1 MKKLTGIRLINWHA
15 FVDEHLDVEN
25 SILISGENGA
35 GKSTILDAIQFVL
48 TCNKNHFNKAANEN
62 SKRTLTTYVRYKTG
76 KEGTEYSRTGD
87 VTSHVALEFYE
98 EGKNNY
104 FIVGAVID
112 SSSENSEKVIF
123 YRIEKSSI
131 KDINYIDEGTPLDI
145 DKFKITYKSRN
156 IQTYTSYGE
165 ARKDFLNKFGRIGDK
180 FTEIFPKALAFKP
193 ITDVKDF
200 VYQYILE
207 EKELNIDNLRENVRT
222 YNECQNLVEDVK
234 RRIEKLR
241 GIKLSYEEYE
251 RAIRKLNLYFFA
263 IEILEC
269 EIIKEEINALE
280 EKIKRDVNDK
290 ELKLKHQEELS
301 NRIREKEEKKNNIQ
315 LSLNSNE
322 RYNTL
327 LNIEKEI
334 TEKEKHLEKL
344 EGKKITFLDK
354 LIEAQKRLQ
363 SIRELGIE
371 KADIN
376 TFLEYTKNLNE
387 ELESF
392 MNLGKGLSERLG
404 NIREDELRNHTVND
418 IKIEECKKE
427 LTRVED
433 SIKELEKRNLQYPSN
448 VNTLKEEIINH
459 FKILGIK
466 DEPKILCEV
475 LEITDPKWKSAVE
488 GYLNTQ
494 RFYLIVEG
502 KNFDVALSVYDRLV
516 KKNGI
521 HSVGLINTLKLEEYD
536 VSDTNSLAAVV
547 TSKSTN
553 AKRFI
558 NMILGKVIREEDI
571 TKLKN
576 YRIAIT
582 PNCMVYK
589 NHVARAIDPKI
600 YETPYIG
607 EEAYKVQLQ
616 QFKEKKEILKSTLLE
631 FLEKKKNL
639 EVIIGLIKDIRLDR
653 LSEDAYVIREEENEK
668 LALTELKKE
677 KDELSKDNTFIEFKI
692 KIEEVSRE
700 LKKLNRDKETLIGDI
715 GALNLSVQIN
725 KQNKDEKIVVLER
738 SEEELKNKGL
748 DDTGIYEEANKKIEN
763 ERKTRSLDII
773 KISFINSTK
782 TNMVKKQKRLDNL
795 KDLQGDYNREY
806 EFGATLGEEGVDSFL
821 SELEKLKKSTI
832 IEYEDNV
839 KEARERAES
848 EFREHFIS
856 RINENITVARKEF
869 RELNKALQGVKFG
882 NEEYEFK
889 IEKSKNPKLN
899 KYYDMIMD
907 EKNIGEGYT
916 LFTQEFEAKYKEV
929 LEELFDKLT
938 IDDEMG
944 DKELQRFTD
953 YRTYMNYDIWIKYT
967 EGGHSLFSNVCRE
980 KSGGET
986 QTPYYVAMAASF
998 IQLYSMPTNS
1008 EPIGL
1013 ILFDEA
1019 FDKMDESRIVAMMEF
1034 FNKLKLQLIIAV
1046 PPQKIDTVAPFVNTI
1061 LLTMK
1066 GTNSSF
1072 IELYKNEKVEVIR

>member
-1 MKKLTGIRLINWHA
+1 
-15 FVDEHLDVEN
+15 
-25 SILISGENGA
+25 
-35 GKSTILDAIQFVL
+35 
-48 TCNKNHFNKAANEN
+48 
-62 SKRTLTTYVRYKTG
+62 
-76 KEGTEYSRTGD
+76 
-87 VTSHVALEFYE
+87 
-98 EGKNNY
+98 
-104 FIVGAVID
+104 
-112 SSSENSEKVIF
+112 
-123 YRIEKSSI
+123 
-131 KDINYIDEGTPLDI
+131 
-145 DKFKITYKSRN
+145 
-156 IQTYTSYGE
+156 
-165 ARKDFLNKFGRIGDK
+165 
-180 FTEIFPKALAFKP
+180 
-193 ITDVKDF
+193 
-200 VYQYILE
+200 
-207 EKELNIDNLRENVRT
+207 
-222 YNECQNLVEDVK
+222 
-234 RRIEKLR
+234 
-241 GIKLSYEEYE
+241 
-251 RAIRKLNLYFFA
+251 
-263 IEILEC
+263 
-269 EIIKEEINALE
+269 
-280 EKIKRDVNDK
+280 
-290 ELKLKHQEELS
+290 
-301 NRIREKEEKKNNIQ
+301 
-315 LSLNSNE
+315 
-322 RYNTL
+322 
-327 LNIEKEI
+327 
-334 TEKEKHLEKL
+334 
-344 EGKKITFLDK
+344 
-354 LIEAQKRLQ
+354 
-363 SIRELGIE
+363 
-371 KADIN
+371 
-376 TFLEYTKNLNE
+376 LEYTKNLNE

-448 VNTLKEEIINH
+448 VNTLKEEIINY

-582 PNCMVYK
+582 PDCMVYK

-616 QFKEKKEILKSTLLE
+616 QFKETKEILKSTLLE
-631 FLEKKKNL
+631 FLDKKKNL

-668 LALTELKKE
+668 LALAELKKE
-677 KDELSKDNTFIEFKI
+677 KDELSKDNTFIELKI
-692 KIEEVSRE
+692 KIEEVSKE

-715 GALNLSVQIN
+715 GALNSYVQIN

-738 SEEELKNKGL
+738 SEEELKNKSL